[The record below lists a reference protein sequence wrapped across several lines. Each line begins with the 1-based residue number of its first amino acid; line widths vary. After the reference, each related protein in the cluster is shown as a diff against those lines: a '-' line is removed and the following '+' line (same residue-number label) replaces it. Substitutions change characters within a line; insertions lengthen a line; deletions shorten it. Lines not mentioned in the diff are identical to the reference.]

1 MKAVILAAGYATRLY
16 PLTLD
21 RPKHLLEVGGRPI
34 LDLLL
39 DRLPVE
45 ELETVYVVTNSK
57 FAPRF
62 REWAESHPAGI
73 EVIDD
78 GTTSEDD
85 RLGAIGDLQLAI
97 STGIDDDLLVAA
109 GDSLFSEHLDGFVRF
124 ARERAAPVI
133 AAYDVGDLEEIK
145 RLSAIEVDDD
155 ARVTAFEEKPE
166 RPASTLAGIA
176 LYFYPRSLLPLVA
189 SLTTK
194 RIGQLWID
202 HTGHDTSRVYGTS
215 TKSWRFDTVGIM
227 APLPDKERHGADG
240 PQLLDPSGPLREPD
254 HAHIAQE
261 EDRHQETGRDH
272 VDVFGEVEEHELEA
286 RILGVVAAD
295 QLLLGLRQVERQPAR
310 LGVGA
315 HQK

>member
-1 MKAVILAAGYATRLY
+1 MNLVILAAGYATRLY
-16 PLTLD
+16 PLTRD

-78 GTTSEDD
+78 GTTSDDD
-85 RLGAIGDLQLAI
+85 RLGAIGDLQLVI

-109 GDSLFSEHLDGFVRF
+109 GDSLFSDPLDGFVRF

-145 RLSAIEVDDD
+145 RLSAIEVDEDS
-155 ARVTAFEEKPE
+155 RVTSFQEKPE
-166 RPASTLAGIA
+166 RPTSTLAGIA
-176 LYFYPRSLLPLVA
+176 LYFYPRSMLPLVA
-189 SLTTK
+189 E
-194 RIGQLWID
+194 
-202 HTGHDTSRVYGTS
+202 Y
-215 TKSWRFDTVGIM
+215 
-227 APLPDKERHGADG
+227 
-240 PQLLDPSGPLREPD
+240 
-254 HAHIAQE
+254 
-261 EDRHQETGRDH
+261 
-272 VDVFGEVEEHELEA
+272 LEA
-286 RILGVVAAD
+286 GNNPDQPGRLLQWLHERTPVYAWLVPGRWFDIGTPETLAEAERELG
-295 QLLLGLRQVERQPAR
+295 
-310 LGVGA
+310 
-315 HQK
+315 